1 MNTDPER
8 GFYLHFE
15 GIKVKIEGLYLLL
28 LLVPGGVVTA
38 ALLLAV

>member
-1 MNTDPER
+1 MNTDPEP

-15 GIKVKIEGLYLLL
+15 SINVKIAELYLVL